1 MGPQSLLCRGFAN
14 CVFPNLKTK
23 RCQRVVVEQPQERA
37 PTAVETLTRA
47 TARVV
52 VAVVVVVVSPRGT
65 ATPMP
70 MGLPT
75 TTMGQA
81 MASTILHLVERSLLA
96 ARPTPPTTTT
106 TLGQLPPRTNSQF
119 DLIDQKSIGTASSKT
134 K

>member
-1 MGPQSLLCRGFAN
+1 MGQSLCCRGFAN

-23 RCQRVVVEQPQERA
+23 RCQKVVDEQPQGRA

-47 TARVV
+47 TARAV
-52 VAVVVVVVSPRGT
+52 VAVVVVSPRGT

-81 MASTILHLVERSLLA
+81 MASTTLHLMERSLLV

-106 TLGQLPPRTNSQF
+106 TLGQLPLRTNSQF
-119 DLIDQKSIGTASSKT
+119 
-134 K
+134 

>member
-1 MGPQSLLCRGFAN
+1 MGTVSSPQRFRQLCFS
-14 CVFPNLKTK
+14 KSK
-23 RCQRVVVEQPQERA
+23 RCQKVGDEQPQGRA
-37 PTAVETLTRA
+37 PTAAETPTRA

-52 VAVVVVVVSPRGT
+52 VVVVVVSPLGT
-65 ATPMP
+65 ATPMQ

-81 MASTILHLVERSLLA
+81 MASTTLHLVERSLLA

-119 DLIDQKSIGTASSKT
+119 D
-134 K
+134 

>member
-1 MGPQSLLCRGFAN
+1 MGQSLRCRGFAN

-23 RCQRVVVEQPQERA
+23 RCQRVADEQPQGRA
-37 PTAVETLTRA
+37 QTAVETPTQA
-47 TARVV
+47 TARAVV
-52 VAVVVVVVSPRGT
+52 AAVVVESLRGT

-81 MASTILHLVERSLLA
+81 MASTILHLMERSLLA

-119 DLIDQKSIGTASSKT
+119 DWFD
-134 K
+134 